1 MLFIILEFATILT
14 SVEMD
19 KVLGKSKRQILP
31 QVSYVNFTLFF
42 TIGTH
47 VQNLCIIYYSIMQR
61 IFVLFYSKLV

>member
-31 QVSYVNFTLFF
+31 QVSYVNFQVNDVKRWYFDEL
-42 TIGTH
+42 
-47 VQNLCIIYYSIMQR
+47 NPYEEN
-61 IFVLFYSKLV
+61 

>member
-31 QVSYVNFTLFF
+31 QVSYVNFQVNDVKSWYFDALNPF
-42 TIGTH
+42 IGYQ
-47 VQNLCIIYYSIMQR
+47 QN
-61 IFVLFYSKLV
+61 